1 MGATPITFDY
11 ARWTAQ
17 FPELSGISSSVIY
30 GVDASGLPFGY
41 WSDATMFVRNDGIG
55 PVDDPIMLANLLYL
69 TTAHIAFMS
78 SPRTNGVP
86 TTGGLEPP
94 PPIVGRIASAAEGSV
109 NVATEMPDQLP
120 AAAWWNQ
127 TPYGATAWAML
138 KPFRT
143 FRYFPSRRRRTYNPP
158 RRYLGGNF
166 GYW

>member
-1 MGATPITFDY
+1 VFDY

-17 FPELSGISSSVIY
+17 FPELSGISSAAILST
-30 GVDASGLPFGY
+30 DASGNPYGF
-41 WSDATMFVRNDGIG
+41 WSDATMFIKNDGTG
-55 PVDDPIMLANLLYL
+55 PIDDPVMQANLLYL
-69 TTAHIAFMS
+69 TTAHLAFMRS
-78 SPRTNGVP
+78 QRTNGVP
-86 TTGGLEPP
+86 TTGGTEPAP
-94 PPIVGRIASAAEGSV
+94 PLVGRINSAAEGSV

-127 TPYGATAWAML
+127 TPYGAEVWAMM

-143 FRYFPSRRRRTYNPP
+143 MRYAPNLRRRAYNPP